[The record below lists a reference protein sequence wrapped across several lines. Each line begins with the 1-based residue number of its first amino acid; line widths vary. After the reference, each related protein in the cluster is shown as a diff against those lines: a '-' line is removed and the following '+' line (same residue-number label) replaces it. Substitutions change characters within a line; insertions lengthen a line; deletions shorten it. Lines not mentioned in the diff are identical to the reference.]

1 MSQQA
6 EQTRPAKTRQQPGAS
21 PADSA
26 SLAGSPRARPAGRRR
41 IRPAR
46 IVMFVTM
53 VAVAIVMLYPLLYI
67 AMTSFKSQV
76 QYELG
81 GGFSLASWRILFG
94 SQPILRELLNS
105 LIVSSCA
112 VALIVVIS
120 TAAGFA
126 FAKIRYRGRTLVFVL
141 VVACM
146 FVPLPSIVIPEYINV
161 SRFGVLD
168 TYWGA
173 IAVYAALGIPF
184 SIFLMTTYF
193 RGLSDDLVEAASI
206 DGVSMWTMW
215 WRLGVPLARPAMFTV
230 AVLQFI
236 QIWNDLLVGLLFLQ
250 NTSDRTVTVGLALL
264 SSGRVTSIPVLM
276 AGSVMSVIPPVIVY
290 LIFQRH
296 LVRGITM
303 GMGK

>member
-6 EQTRPAKTRQQPGAS
+6 ELATINS
-21 PADSA
+21 
-26 SLAGSPRARPAGRRR
+26 AGSAGGAAAGLDGARAVRRRKR
-41 IRPAR
+41 IRPVR
-46 IVMFVTM
+46 VVMFATM
-53 VAVAIVMLYPLLYI
+53 VAVAVVMLYPLLYML
-67 AMTSFKSQV
+67 MTSFKSQL
-76 QYELG
+76 QYELGG

-94 SQPILRELLNS
+94 IQPVLRELLNS

-126 FAKIRYRGRTLVFVL
+126 FAKIRYRARGLVFVL

-161 SRFGVLD
+161 SKFGVLD

-193 RGLSDDLVEAASI
+193 RGISDDLIEAAAI
-206 DGVSMWTMW
+206 DGVSQWKMW

-264 SSGRVTSIPVLM
+264 SSGRVTSVPVLM
-276 AGSVMSVIPPVIVY
+276 AGSVMSVIPPIIVY